1 MLNFKYISY
10 VSSNQYP
17 KIFLNIWITQILL
30 LKGKQSNIWE
40 VLNTYIFNKDYNY
53 KENDSKTDI
62 PDYCIDIFNRNYYLL
77 QRTLYW
83 IQKEFNSMDSL
94 YMTFGINP
102 IGLFVDFYF
111 ALLIYG
117 IVFLATGNKAGRSVV
132 QYVAG
137 AYQVFFYIT
146 LQ

>member
-1 MLNFKYISY
+1 MT
-10 VSSNQYP
+10 P
-17 KIFLNIWITQILL
+17 KQIFLIIALIYSIGTIIYFSEL
-30 LKGKQSNIWE
+30 
-40 VLNTYIFNKDYNY
+40 YIG
-53 KENDSKTDI
+53 
-62 PDYCIDIFNRNYYLL
+62 
-77 QRTLYW
+77 
-83 IQKEFNSMDSL
+83 

-132 QYVAG
+132 QYIAG

-146 LQ
+146 LVLLAYLYLTEPQPYFTTGMLVIIMVFSGPQGIYCIALDLAIFEEVQMNQMLIQCKTI